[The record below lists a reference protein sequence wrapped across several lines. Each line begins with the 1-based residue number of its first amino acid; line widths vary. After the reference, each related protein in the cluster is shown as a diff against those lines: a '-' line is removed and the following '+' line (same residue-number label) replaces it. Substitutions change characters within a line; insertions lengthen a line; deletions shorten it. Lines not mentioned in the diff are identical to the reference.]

1 MPTPTSTTSPTAAH
15 HSATTCITYV
25 DDTIFLGLR
34 HEVSVNEATLH
45 PIERTA
51 RHQEHRPICIANN
64 IRMAFDS
71 VSRAVLIAHGIDTQ
85 PRASSSSTPN
95 KLPSPSKYEEVD

>member
-15 HSATTCITYV
+15 HSATKCITYG
-25 DDTIFLGLR
+25 DDTIFFGLL
-34 HEVSVNEATLH
+34 HEVSIYGTTLH

-51 RHQEHRPICIANN
+51 HHQEHRPICIATN
-64 IRMAFDS
+64 IRKAFDS
-71 VSRAVLIAHGIDTQ
+71 VSRAVLMAHGTDNH
-85 PRASSSSTPN
+85 PRASSSNTPN